1 MLRCYHATFVLARCF
16 CCIIKFTCSFF
27 HNFVESYFTLI
38 GVIDDVTTGKR
49 KLRHHFTCH
58 QYKLKKPSQCECLQN
73 LIPWL
78 PTRHR
83 TSYVGVRAC
92 VCVCVCVCVCMCA
105 RACAGMGGC
114 VATKRKCKT
123 NGKHKRHKR
132 CLSIH
137 NAKKTTT
144 ARACMRACVT
154 IRRKVRAQ
162 GKLDKRHSVQES
174 SSKHNAKKIRT
185 TE

>member
-1 MLRCYHATFVLARCF
+1 MLLCNFVLARCF
-16 CCIIKFTCSFF
+16 CCMIKSSCSFF

-49 KLRHHFTCH
+49 NLRHHFTCH
-58 QYKLKKPSQCECLQN
+58 QYKLKKTSQCECLQN

-83 TSYVGVRAC
+83 TSYVWVR
-92 VCVCVCVCVCMCA
+92 VCVCMCA
-105 RACAGMGGC
+105 QACAGMCGC

-123 NGKHKRHKR
+123 NGKHNRHKR

-144 ARACMRACVT
+144 ARACMRACVC
-154 IRRKVRAQ
+154 
-162 GKLDKRHSVQES
+162 
-174 SSKHNAKKIRT
+174 HN
-185 TE
+185 

>member
-1 MLRCYHATFVLARCF
+1 MLPCNFVLARCF
-16 CCIIKFTCSFF
+16 CCMIKSSCSFF

-58 QYKLKKPSQCECLQN
+58 QYKLKKTSQCECLQN

-83 TSYVGVRAC
+83 TSFVRVCAC
-92 VCVCVCVCVCMCA
+92 VCVRVCLCMCA
-105 RACAGMGGC
+105 RACAGMCGC

-144 ARACMRACVT
+144 ARACMRACVC
-154 IRRKVRAQ
+154 
-162 GKLDKRHSVQES
+162 
-174 SSKHNAKKIRT
+174 HN
-185 TE
+185 